1 MKDKIFSISGAAE
14 HLGVSALTLRKW
26 VAQAKVRA
34 FRTPG
39 GHRRFRKSDLDAIL
53 NYDEKAVNKLRLIIK
68 KIESLDLA
76 KDSQE
81 YLNGIVKE
89 LREII

>member
-26 VAQAKVRA
+26 EAQEKIRA

-39 GHRRFRKSDLDAIL
+39 GHRRFRKSDLDIIL
-53 NYDEKAVNKLRLIIK
+53 GPDAKSTDKLRTVVK
-68 KIESLDLA
+68 KIESMDLI
-76 KDSQE
+76 KDGQE
-81 YLNGIVKE
+81 YLNAIVKE

>member
-26 VAQAKVRA
+26 VAQTKVRA

-53 NYDEKAVNKLRLIIK
+53 NYDEKTVNKLALIIK

-81 YLNGIVKE
+81 YLNAIVKE

>member
-53 NYDEKAVNKLRLIIK
+53 NYDEKAVNKLALIIK

-76 KDSQE
+76 
-81 YLNGIVKE
+81 
-89 LREII
+89 

>member
-1 MKDKIFSISGAAE
+1 MKDKIFSISEAAE

-26 VAQAKVRA
+26 EAQAKVRA

-39 GHRRFRKSDLDAIL
+39 GHRRFRKSDLDIIL
-53 NYDEKAVNKLRLIIK
+53 GYDEKSTDKLRDIIK
-68 KIESLDLA
+68 KIESVDLT
-76 KDSQE
+76 KDSRE
-81 YLNGIVKE
+81 YLNAIVRE

>member
-1 MKDKIFSISGAAE
+1 MKDKIFSISEAAE

>member
-1 MKDKIFSISGAAE
+1 MKDKIFSISEAAE

-39 GHRRFRKSDLDAIL
+39 GHRRFRKSDLDTIL
-53 NYDEKAVNKLRLIIK
+53 NYDEKAVDKLRLIIK
-68 KIESLDLA
+68 KIESLDLT
-76 KDSQE
+76 KDGQE

-89 LREII
+89 LREIV

>member
-1 MKDKIFSISGAAE
+1 MDKIFSISEAADY
-14 HLGVSALTLRKW
+14 LGVSPLTLRNWEK
-26 VAQAKVRA
+26 QSKIRA

-39 GHRRFRKSDLDAIL
+39 GHRRFRKSDLDVIL
-53 NYDEKAVNKLRLIIK
+53 ADNGKSTDKLRLIIK
-68 KIESLDLA
+68 KIKSMDLK

-81 YLNGIVKE
+81 YLNAIAKE

>member
-68 KIESLDLA
+68 KIESMDLA
-76 KDSQE
+76 KDSRE

-89 LREII
+89 LREIT